1 MADAADEI
9 KKSRAEGGVS
19 LMIPALILLSAV
31 MASGAQILLKKS
43 AQKKQESIL
52 GEYLNPYVIISY
64 IDYFLVLS
72 LNIFLF
78 TKMDYRYGVISNSLA
93 IVFVMLLSRLVLGEK
108 ITLRKWVGTML
119 VVAGVLC
126 FSLIK

>member
-1 MADAADEI
+1 
-9 KKSRAEGGVS
+9 
-19 LMIPALILLSAV
+19 MIPALILLSAV

-108 ITLRKWVGTML
+108 ITMRKWVGTML

>member
-1 MADAADEI
+1 
-9 KKSRAEGGVS
+9 
-19 LMIPALILLSAV
+19 MIPALILLSAV

-126 FSLIK
+126 FSLI

>member
-1 MADAADEI
+1 
-9 KKSRAEGGVS
+9 
-19 LMIPALILLSAV
+19 MIPALILLSAV

-72 LNIFLF
+72 LNI
-78 TKMDYRYGVISNSLA
+78 
-93 IVFVMLLSRLVLGEK
+93 
-108 ITLRKWVGTML
+108 
-119 VVAGVLC
+119 
-126 FSLIK
+126 

>member
-1 MADAADEI
+1 MAEAVHEI
-9 KKSRAEGGVS
+9 KKNRAEGGVS

>member
-1 MADAADEI
+1 
-9 KKSRAEGGVS
+9 
-19 LMIPALILLSAV
+19 MIPALILLSAV

-43 AQKKQESIL
+43 AQKKQESIM

>member
-1 MADAADEI
+1 
-9 KKSRAEGGVS
+9 
-19 LMIPALILLSAV
+19 MI
-31 MASGAQILLKKS
+31 LKKS

>member
-1 MADAADEI
+1 MNNT
-9 KKSRAEGGVS
+9 V
-19 LMIPALILLSAV
+19 MIPALILLSAC
-31 MASGAQILLKKS
+31 MAAGAQILLKKS
-43 AQKKQESIL
+43 TKKKHSGIL

-64 IDYFLVLS
+64 IDYFLVLA

-93 IVFVMLLSRLVLGEK
+93 IVLVMLMSRPLLGET
-108 ITLRKWVGTML
+108 ITARKWAGTML

>member
-1 MADAADEI
+1 M
-9 KKSRAEGGVS
+9 
-19 LMIPALILLSAV
+19 MIPALILLSAV

>member
-1 MADAADEI
+1 
-9 KKSRAEGGVS
+9 
-19 LMIPALILLSAV
+19 MIPALILLSAV

>member
-1 MADAADEI
+1 
-9 KKSRAEGGVS
+9 
-19 LMIPALILLSAV
+19 MIPALILLSAV

-126 FSLIK
+126 FSLIE

>member
-1 MADAADEI
+1 
-9 KKSRAEGGVS
+9 
-19 LMIPALILLSAV
+19 MIPALILLRAV

-78 TKMDYRYGVISNSLA
+78 TKMDYPYGVISNSLA